1 MAQLKPAELKSAQ
14 LKSALPQMLKALKS
28 AQKREKEFFRED
40 RENERAEA
48 VLKLR
53 DECRKERW
61 DGGIYPV
68 LECGVW
74 SVRTAGDWLRRL
86 AVGRCRK
93 ASSCIALVGSAG
105 ATKANRGP
113 TPILEA
119 AIDGRLFADT
129 AQLPP
134 AGRYGLMGWS
144 TWNLSIGWLGL
155 Y

>member
-28 AQKREKEFFRED
+28 AQKREKDGRNGRPMPSNSGRLGQEFFRED

-93 ASSCIALVGSAG
+93 VGI
-105 ATKANRGP
+105 
-113 TPILEA
+113 PI
-119 AIDGRLFADT
+119 R
-129 AQLPP
+129 QVMLP
-134 AGRYGLMGWS
+134 LD
-144 TWNLSIGWLGL
+144 
-155 Y
+155 